1 VAPRAGFEP
10 ATQRL
15 TAACSTTELPGIGS
29 DDIGAPLAEGQAH
42 VGTPADHLSRDG
54 NISLIKNMVKS
65 ILELACLL
73 FISYFDH
80 RNKFLTIFL
89 G

>member
-1 VAPRAGFEP
+1 MAPRAGFEP

-15 TAACSTTELPGIGS
+15 TAACSTTELPGIGG
-29 DDIGAPLAEGQAH
+29 DDIGAPLTEGQAR
-42 VGTPADHLSRDG
+42 VGTSSRRPKSSGSGGCSLDG

-65 ILELACLL
+65 ILYLVYLL
-73 FISYFDH
+73 FI
-80 RNKFLTIFL
+80 